1 MASFVGSHALQQPP
15 VQGKL
20 REYGYEDCSAERS
33 ARNRR
38 EGVTPFGTLVRSGVM
53 PDFQQDPDG
62 IWRDGFLL
70 DLLSRELS

>member
-1 MASFVGSHALQQPP
+1 MKTV
-15 VQGKL
+15 
-20 REYGYEDCSAERS
+20 RRS
-33 ARNRR
+33 ARR
-38 EGVTPFGTLVRSGVM
+38 EIGAKVSHPLGHVVRSGVM